1 MPCPAAE
8 VIQGNIFYPSV
19 SSDPEIKAKV
29 LFWETL
35 PPIPKSDFFILELQG
50 NANQEQVASLD
61 GLGVSPR
68 LFCGQFHRWQY
79 W

>member
-35 PPIPKSDFFILELQG
+35 PPIPKSDFFILELK
-50 NANQEQVASLD
+50 EMPIKSKSRPWT
-61 GLGVSPR
+61 GLE
-68 LFCGQFHRWQY
+68 
-79 W
+79 